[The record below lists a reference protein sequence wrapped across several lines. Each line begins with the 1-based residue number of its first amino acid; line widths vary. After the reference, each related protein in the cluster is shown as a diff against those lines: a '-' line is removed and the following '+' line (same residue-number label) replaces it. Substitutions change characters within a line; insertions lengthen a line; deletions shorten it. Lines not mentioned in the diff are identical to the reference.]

1 MGAAFPMLETLPAVG
16 GGPGEDKG
24 EPDCCGEEECRHGH
38 DGSAPA
44 ALTPWTASATA
55 SILVEVVRMVAGHR
69 RRCLRQ
75 FLVHLRHHHRPQ
87 RSFPPLASN
96 KHDGVERVIRGGN
109 WGNWESRVSSL
120 NWVPEGGYRR
130 INQRQTESLS
140 RVSLG
145 LCDVDF

>member
-16 GGPGEDKG
+16 GGPGEDKR
-24 EPDCCGEEECRHGH
+24 EPYCCGEEECRHGH
-38 DGSAPA
+38 DGSARA

-55 SILVEVVRMVAGHR
+55 SILVEVRMVAGHRR

-87 RSFPPLASN
+87 RSFPPLATN
-96 KHDGVERVIRGGN
+96 KHYGVERVLVRGGN

-120 NWVPEGGYRR
+120 GFQKGD
-130 INQRQTESLS
+130 I
-140 RVSLG
+140 G
-145 LCDVDF
+145 A